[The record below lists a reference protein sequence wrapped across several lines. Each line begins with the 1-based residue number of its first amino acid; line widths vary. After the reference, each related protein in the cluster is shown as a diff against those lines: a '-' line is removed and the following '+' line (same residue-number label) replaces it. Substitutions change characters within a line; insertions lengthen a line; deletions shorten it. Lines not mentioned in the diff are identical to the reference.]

1 MLYERETYNTR
12 LVTGSTKLRLR
23 VSRKTNC
30 GAPEIDI
37 GTCVLLNTM
46 WIKIL
51 TSIISR

>member
-1 MLYERETYNTR
+1 MLHERETYNTW

-30 GAPEIDI
+30 GTPEIDI
-37 GTCVLLNTM
+37 GTYVLLNTIR
-46 WIKIL
+46 IKIL